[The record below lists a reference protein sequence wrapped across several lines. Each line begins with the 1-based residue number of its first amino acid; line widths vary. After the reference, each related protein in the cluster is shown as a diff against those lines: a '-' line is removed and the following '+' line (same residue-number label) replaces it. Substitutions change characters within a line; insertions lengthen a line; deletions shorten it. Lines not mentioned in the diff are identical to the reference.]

1 MNAIMTID
9 FEASCLPRHGR
20 SFPIEVGVSDLA
32 GRTQAWLIRPH
43 PVWQGW
49 GWTAEAEGLHGLS
62 RRQIEGEGLPAAIVL
77 QNLAAAVRGH
87 ALEADSDLDARWL
100 RTLALALALA
110 LAAGAVEPFRV
121 GQVSGLLDAWQA
133 TPERAADA
141 MRAADRMTRERH
153 RAAADARWLAL
164 VLEGL
169 RPRDGSVPRR
179 EMTQGSEPVGVAA

>member
-1 MNAIMTID
+1 VIAIMTID

-43 PVWQGW
+43 PVWHGW
-49 GWTAEAEGLHGLS
+49 EWTAEAEGLHGLS
-62 RRQIEGEGLPAAIVL
+62 RRQVEREGLPAAVVL

-87 ALEADSDLDARWL
+87 AVVADSDLDARWL
-100 RTLALALALA
+100 RTLALA
-110 LAAGAVEPFRV
+110 AGAVETFHV
-121 GQVSGLLDAWQA
+121 GHVSGLLDAWQV

-141 MRAADRMTRERH
+141 MRAADRMTCERH

-169 RPRDGSVPRR
+169 SPDGLFY
-179 EMTQGSEPVGVAA
+179 QGAAMRYSEPVRVAA